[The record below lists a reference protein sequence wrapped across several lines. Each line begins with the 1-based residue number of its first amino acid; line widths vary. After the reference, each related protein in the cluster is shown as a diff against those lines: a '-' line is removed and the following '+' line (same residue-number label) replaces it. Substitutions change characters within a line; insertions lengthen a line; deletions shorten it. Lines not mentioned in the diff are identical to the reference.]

1 MTDVSTKTLALAAID
16 EIIGD
21 MAAHQSSERGF
32 LSQLKSDIEQSDL
45 TPQDT
50 IVLKLATLQAM
61 SEDEYRQQVNFNIIY
76 AEPLLIE
83 CIERINAKPTR
94 FVSYM
99 LKVAGEEALPA
110 LKHFAGNRL
119 TELFQVVAAHIDR
132 VKQAIH
138 DDGMSAYFCDH
149 SATSSREY
157 ADIARRT
164 EACNALSD
172 RLANTREAYFMSI
185 SECLSRS

>member
-1 MTDVSTKTLALAAID
+1 MTDVSTKTLALAAMD
-16 EIIGD
+16 EIISD

-76 AEPLLIE
+76 AEPLLIK

-94 FVSYM
+94 FVGYM
-99 LKVAGEEALPA
+99 LKVAGEDALPA

-119 TELFQVVAAHIDR
+119 TELFQVVATHIDR

-149 SATSSREY
+149 SETRSREY

-172 RLANTREAYFMSI
+172 RLVKTREAYFMSI